1 MTKVEK
7 LLVNKDQDFDTICLV
22 NKMLI
27 SLMKEKLLDVEST
40 KKVEKFWLTKT
51 AALILYAML

>member
-1 MTKVEK
+1 M
-7 LLVNKDQDFDTICLV
+7 VNKDQDFDTICLV

-40 KKVEKFWLTKT
+40 KTVEKFWLTKT
-51 AALILYAML
+51 AALILYAMLNEY